1 MQMKK
6 ILGILL
12 AFCFL
17 MSVTAVA
24 ASAHENGPGHWEKQL
39 VAKNVFEHHHWKTVY
54 VWEYVW
60 VANHDFGHH
69 FRPAPEHHEEH
80 HNR

>member
-6 ILGILL
+6 VLGILL

-24 ASAHENGPGHWEKQL
+24 ATAHENKLGHWEKQF

-60 VANHDFGHH
+60 VADHYSEHEFHH
-69 FRPAPEHHEEH
+69 APEHGH
-80 HNR
+80 HK